1 MDRLE
6 APSENQVTART
17 IMIRFL
23 KASAKTALI
32 YVIFHLLTTLT
43 LPLAS
48 LYSYPTSLSVF
59 FAVFLAFTFII
70 ELTKNTIYQHIFNVA
85 NALFV
90 VFYFAH
96 IMDAGAIRF
105 SIEEVA
111 VTIDLS
117 FFLAIFIL
125 GGVIG
130 FAKSLLQL
138 LGWLNEREE
147 RALQS
152 YSKSM

>member
-6 APSENQVTART
+6 AHSENGITART
-17 IMIRFL
+17 IMFRFL
-23 KASAKTALI
+23 KASVKTALI

-43 LPLAS
+43 LPLS
-48 LYSYPTSLSVF
+48 TLYSYPTSLSVF
-59 FAVFLAFTFII
+59 FAVFLAFTFLI
-70 ELTKNTIYQHIFNVA
+70 ELMKGTIYQHIFSVA
-85 NALFV
+85 NALLV

-105 SIEEVA
+105 SVEEVA

-125 GGVIG
+125 GGIIG